1 MNKIDINDAF
11 LITIKMSEKT
21 IPWVRRFTRKP
32 RTIEQMKL
40 FLLHELSPIRNIY
53 LTFKGEY
60 RRLYSDPAQFY
71 GKNIV
76 RCYFP
81 RENLCLVMSAKDSET
96 FPIVSNVL
104 GGAWKEEAIKTLVY
118 HPEIK
123 TICCGATIV
132 VLEETDLASI
142 VLDNGKTLK
151 EVCVKATGWS
161 PQYSGRGF
169 LGGSHSDSYG
179 GE

>member
-1 MNKIDINDAF
+1 MEENTAWI
-11 LITIKMSEKT
+11 
-21 IPWVRRFTRKP
+21 RRFTRRP

-40 FLLHELSPIRNIY
+40 FLLHELSPIRIIY

-60 RRLYSDPAQFY
+60 RRLYSDPPQFY
-71 GKNIV
+71 GKNLV

-81 RENLCLVMSAKDSET
+81 RENVCLVLSAKDSET
-96 FPIVSNVL
+96 FPIVCNVL
-104 GGAWKEEAIKTLVY
+104 NGSWKEKAVKTLIY

-123 TICCGATIV
+123 TMCCGPTIV
-132 VLEETDLASI
+132 VLGETDIASI

-161 PQYSGRGF
+161 
-169 LGGSHSDSYG
+169 
-179 GE
+179 